1 MSLFQQLKWKL
12 GITSKADLK
21 EDWPCVVLLLREP
34 QFPSA
39 EEAVQIGQASWG
51 AIAPVELMT
60 TTNHGKSY
68 VLTCDTFVFSVNLGG
83 GRYGLEGQEPS
94 EAQQR
99 AWDKHTAWLS
109 IDAPTAKV
117 EELRKSKAL
126 GGVYQL
132 LLVYA
137 LKSWTPNSLGIYFP
151 SQSVTVPSLGDL
163 AQSLQWGRQNGID
176 LSFLK

>member
-1 MSLFQQLKWKL
+1 MSISQWLRWKL
-12 GITSKADLK
+12 GITTKADRK
-21 EDWPCVVLLLREP
+21 DDWPCVVLLLKEP
-34 QFPSA
+34 TFLSP
-39 EEAVQIGQASWG
+39 EEAVQKGQSSWG
-51 AIAPVELMT
+51 AHAPVELMDVA
-60 TTNHGKSY
+60 NRGKSY
-68 VLTCDTFVFSVNLGG
+68 ILTSGTFVFSINLGS

-99 AWDKHTAWLS
+99 PWDEHKGWMS

-117 EELRKSKAL
+117 EKLRPSGAL

-137 LKSWTPNSLGIYFP
+137 LKSWSTNCLGIYFP
-151 SQSVTVPSLGDL
+151 SESITLPNVGDL
-163 AQSLQWGRQNGID
+163 TQSLQWGRQNGIE